1 MSTDQVQRPAPP
13 VGAIVMLVVTGFF
26 YLGMMSSLS
35 DIQNGNV
42 DAAGRAMAEGFGALF
57 AIALWVALAILLL
70 IGGVKGAMP
79 AWSAIAAT
87 ILLPISGF
95 AATIA
100 VGLLDRG
107 ASLRYLLVPAL
118 IPPLIAAY
126 ALWARL
132 PSLHRVMPPLPTSLA
147 AWAAVALLAAAPLP
161 RYAANKAAENALIQR
176 QKQEA
181 AAAVAKAEEQHR
193 QNLERFQKLTADS
206 PLWDWAQFF
215 GKNSDFDEQA
225 IAGARALTHRQA
237 DAEEA
242 LRRGMGFPLIEY
254 RRLDLAATPG
264 FCTAAGDFLSQ
275 DAAAHKAPGADADY
289 LTVQQY
295 FEPYDEAVEWLTQ
308 SRCNLDGA
316 IAGIRETVGGY
327 KQSSSRDAYLAA
339 LAWRRGNGFFRSGDN
354 DRALENYSEAIR
366 LEPDDAQFYKTR
378 ADVYYDKD
386 NYDRAIADYGAAI
399 RLADGY
405 SDALNGR
412 GLCYYFRGDDNRALR
427 DFNEAI
433 RLDPEF
439 ALAFNNRGNVYIRE
453 GNLDKAIDDY
463 AEAVRLAPG
472 SRVALANRGRARFYQ
487 AAYKLAADDLAAAL
501 ALKPSDQYLSLWT
514 YLARARAGQD
524 AVASLTGDAA
534 QFDHGAWPWPL
545 IAVYLGQGDANSV
558 LADIRRDAN
567 PNRESQECAADFFL
581 GEKATID
588 GQAAIARDLL
598 QQARSN
604 CPFDYIEADAA
615 RYELARLP

>member
-1 MSTDQVQRPAPP
+1 MSTDPVQRPAPP
-13 VGAIVMLVVTGFF
+13 VGAIIMLVVAGFF

-35 DIQNGNV
+35 DIHNAHV
-42 DAAGRAMAEGFGALF
+42 DAAGRGLAEAFGALF

-70 IGGVKGAMP
+70 IGGVKGEMP

-95 AATIA
+95 AAMIT

-107 ASLRYLLVPAL
+107 ASPRYLLVPAS
-118 IPPLIAAY
+118 IPPVVAAY
-126 ALWARL
+126 ALWARVS
-132 PSLHRVMPPLPTSLA
+132 SLHRVLPPLPTSIV
-147 AWAAVALLAAAPLP
+147 AWAAVALLTAAPLP

-206 PLWDWAQFF
+206 PLWDWAEFF

-225 IAGARALTHRQA
+225 IAGARALAHRQA

-242 LRRGMGFPLIEY
+242 LRRGMGFSLIEY

-264 FCTAAGDFLSQ
+264 FCTAAGDFLAQ
-275 DAAAHKAPGADADY
+275 DAATHKAPGADADY

-295 FEPYDEAVEWLTQ
+295 FEPYDEAIEWLTQ
-308 SRCNLDGA
+308 NHCDLDGA
-316 IAGIRETVGGY
+316 VARIRETVAGY

-339 LAWRRGNGFFRSGDN
+339 LAWRRGNGFFRGSDN
-354 DRALENYSEAIR
+354 NRALENYSEAIR
-366 LEPDDAQFYKTR
+366 LEPDNAQFYKTR
-378 ADVYYDKD
+378 ADVYYDND
-386 NYDRAIADYGAAI
+386 DYNRAIADYGAAI

-405 SDALNGR
+405 TDALNGR
-412 GLCYYFRGDDNRALR
+412 GLSYYLSDDDSRALR

-439 ALAFNNRGNVYIRE
+439 ALAINNRGNVYIRE

-463 AEAVRLAPG
+463 AAAVRLAPR
-472 SRVALANRGRARFYQ
+472 SRVALANRGRARFYR

-501 ALKPSDQYLSLWT
+501 AMKPRDPYLALWT
-514 YLARARAGQD
+514 YLARARAGED
-524 AVASLTGDAA
+524 AVAALTGDAA
-534 QFDHGAWPWPL
+534 QFDHGNWPWPL
-545 IAVYLGQGDANSV
+545 VAVYLGQGDANSV

-567 PNRESQECAADFFL
+567 PGRTSQECEADFYL
-581 GEKATID
+581 GAKAAVD
-588 GQAAIARDLL
+588 GQAAGARDLL
-598 QQARSN
+598 QQARST
-604 CPFDYIEADAA
+604 CPFDYIEGDAA